1 MIEELSPSH
10 LSGAKTTKK
19 RKFMLSTDKD
29 DDMDSQGENVP
40 DFLRRK
46 TLVAKME
53 DKEKE

>member
-19 RKFMLSTDKD
+19 RKFMLSKDED